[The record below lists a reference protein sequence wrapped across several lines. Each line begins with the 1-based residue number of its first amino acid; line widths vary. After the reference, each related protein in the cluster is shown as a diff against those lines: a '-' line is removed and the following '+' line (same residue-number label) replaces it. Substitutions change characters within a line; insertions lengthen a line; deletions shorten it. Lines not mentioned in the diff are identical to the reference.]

1 MAFLLSLCILLQILI
16 VSQFNKVFFASFLN
30 NLDVFQQQPTV
41 QLNTINGTL
50 VNVPLCN
57 ETGIRCADDC
67 LTLLV

>member
-1 MAFLLSLCILLQILI
+1 MYPIANTNCESIQ
-16 VSQFNKVFFASFLN
+16 QGFFASFLN